1 MDDNWSFLYNY
12 SRKSFDDEVSRFA
25 RLDEKAIKL
34 LTATSVII
42 TAFIALSK
50 WLFSDNQA
58 NHFTAY
64 VYILAG
70 LVFILLCISW
80 AFYFI
85 SLKLEIIPKMPLTDE
100 VFELVKNKNIATV
113 HVALYKSAKNAVEEI
128 SLIINKKSK
137 YLVNGFKCTFI
148 AGLLLVL
155 FVSMIVLESGK
166 FKSIFCVSY
175 HQYKKEERLMSE
187 KETGQNANSQ
197 QNTTNQQSSNE
208 PDLDINAPNLQ
219 YATEGL
225 DSVPDK
231 NAQIINET
239 NSKEK

>member
-1 MDDNWSFLYNY
+1 MEDKWSFLYNY
-12 SRKSFDDEVSRFA
+12 SRKSFDDEISRFA

-50 WLFSDNQA
+50 WLFSGNQT

-80 AFYFI
+80 AFYFL
-85 SLKLEIIPKMPLTDE
+85 SLKLEVIPKMPLTDE
-100 VFELVKNKNIATV
+100 VFELVKNNNIATV
-113 HVALYKSAKNAVEEI
+113 HFALYKSAKNAVEEI
-128 SLIINKKSK
+128 SLIINKKSE
-137 YLVNGFKCTFI
+137 YLVNGFKYTLI
-148 AGLLLVL
+148 AGLLFVL
-155 FVSMIVLESGK
+155 FVSMIALESSK

-175 HQYKKEERLMSE
+175 HQCKEERVMSE
-187 KETGQNANSQ
+187 KETNQNTNNQ
-197 QNTTNQQSSNE
+197 QNTTSQQSNNE
-208 PDLDINAPNLQ
+208 PDLDIKSPNLQ
-219 YATEGL
+219 YVTEGL

-231 NAQIINET
+231 NTQIITET
-239 NSKEK
+239 TDKEK